1 MFDVD
6 LYQQVLGLSDPWK
19 VVDYGSTHEN
29 PRWTIFSSGFADS
42 PRPDVML
49 GANLVGAML
58 GGFAEYLSMAVGSER
73 LFLAIIGSYLA
84 SAAFRWRTS
93 RGNP

>member
-1 MFDVD
+1 
-6 LYQQVLGLSDPWK
+6 
-19 VVDYGSTHEN
+19 
-29 PRWTIFSSGFADS
+29 
-42 PRPDVML
+42 ML

-73 LFLAIIGSYLA
+73 LFLAIIGCYLA